1 MGDREIKY
9 EDFLDLEYAPSESDL
24 ICLFKITPS
33 KDLPIEKVAIR
44 VAAESSN
51 GTWTTLNIPDH
62 IKALSAKVY
71 QINGNYVKI
80 AYPNELFEEGN
91 MPQILSSIAGNVFG
105 MKALLGLRLLD
116 VKWPKNIL
124 QSFKGPQFGINGIRK
139 ILKVDKRPITAT
151 VPKPKVG
158 FYAEEHAQHGY
169 EIWSGGVDLLKD
181 DENLSNQKF
190 NSFER
195 RLELSMKMR
204 DKAESETGE
213 RKSYLINITAEV
225 DEMRNRASLVKDYG
239 NEYVMVDI
247 LTIGWAAVQTLR
259 KTCEDLG
266 LAIHAHRAFHAAFDR
281 SPDHGMSM
289 KVLAEIARMQG
300 VDQLHIGGL
309 GKLAGDEKE
318 VRDNYNKIASN
329 SNEAGNEVLEQMWY
343 GMKNVLSVCSGG
355 VHPGIIHRLMDL
367 LSTDIAVQVGGG
379 VLGHPEGTKSGAM
392 ALRQAINAYME
403 NIDVNQYAKNHPELK
418 QALKLWGDET
428 PI

>member
-1 MGDREIKY
+1 M
-9 EDFLDLEYAPSESDL
+9 EYTPGESDL

-33 KDLPIEKVAIR
+33 RELPIEKVAIR

-51 GTWTTLNIPDH
+51 GTWTALKIPDH
-62 IKALSAKVY
+62 IRALSAKVY
-71 QINGNYVKI
+71 QIDGKYVNI

-105 MKALLGLRLLD
+105 MKALNGLRLID
-116 VKWPKNIL
+116 VKWPKNII

-139 ILKVDKRPITAT
+139 MLKIDKRPITAT

-158 FYAEEHAQHGY
+158 YYADEHAQHGY
-169 EIWSGGVDLLKD
+169 EIWMGGVDLLKD

-190 NSFER
+190 NCFEK
-195 RLELSMKMR
+195 RLELCMKMR
-204 DKAESETGE
+204 DKAENETGE

-225 DEMRNRASLVKDYG
+225 DEMKRRANLVKDFG

-247 LTIGWAAVQTLR
+247 LTIGWAAVQTVR
-259 KTCEDLG
+259 KVCEDLG

-281 SPDHGMSM
+281 NPDHGMTM

-309 GKLAGDEKE
+309 GKLAGDKKE
-318 VRDNYNKIASN
+318 VRDNYIKIALN
-329 SNEAGNEVLEQMWY
+329 FNEADEEVLEQNWH
-343 GMKNVLSVCSGG
+343 GMKSVLSVCSGG
-355 VHPGIIHRLMDL
+355 VHPGIIYRLMDL

-379 VLGHPEGTKSGAM
+379 VLGHPGGTKSGAM

-403 NIDVNQYAKNHPELK
+403 RINVNEYAKSHPELE
-418 QALKLWGDET
+418 QALELWGNET

>member
-1 MGDREIKY
+1 MKY
-9 EDFLDLEYAPSESDL
+9 EDFLDLEYKPVEKDL
-24 ICLFKITPS
+24 VCLFKITPS
-33 KDLPIEKVAIR
+33 KELPIEKVAIR

-51 GTWTTLNIPDH
+51 GTWTALKIPEH

-71 QINGNYVKI
+71 QINGSYVKI
-80 AYPNELFEEGN
+80 AYPNDLFEEGN

-105 MKALLGLRLLD
+105 MKALEGLRLVD
-116 VKWPKNIL
+116 VKWPQNII
-124 QSFKGPQFGINGIRK
+124 QSFKGPQFGIKGVK
-139 ILKVDKRPITAT
+139 EILKIDKRPITAT

-158 FYAEEHAQHGY
+158 FFAEEHARHGY
-169 EIWSGGVDLLKD
+169 EIWTGGVDLLKD

-190 NSFER
+190 NSFEK

-225 DEMRNRASLVKDYG
+225 DEMKRRAKLVNDFG
-239 NEYVMVDI
+239 NEYVMIDI
-247 LTIGWAAVQTLR
+247 LTIGWAAVQTVR
-259 KTCEDLG
+259 NICEDLG

-281 SPDHGMSM
+281 NPDHGMSM
-289 KVLAEIARMQG
+289 KVIAEIARMQG

-309 GKLAGDEKE
+309 GKLAGDKKE
-318 VRDNYNKIASN
+318 VRDNYTKIAFD
-329 SNEAGNEVLEQMWY
+329 SNEAYEEVLEQTWY
-343 GMKNVLSVCSGG
+343 GMKTVLSVCSGG

-379 VLGHPEGTKSGAM
+379 VLGHPGGTKSGAK

-403 NIDVNQYAKNHPELK
+403 HINVQEYAKNHVELE
-418 QALKLWGDET
+418 QALDLWGDET

>member
-1 MGDREIKY
+1 LKY
-9 EDFLDLEYAPSESDL
+9 EDFLDLEYEPVEDDL

-33 KDLPIEKVAIR
+33 KGLPIEKVAIR

-51 GTWTTLNIPDH
+51 GTWTALKIPDH

-71 QINGNYVKI
+71 QINDSYVKI
-80 AYPNELFEEGN
+80 AYPNDLFEEGN

-105 MKALLGLRLLD
+105 MKALDGLRLVD
-116 VKWPKNIL
+116 VKWPKNIIL
-124 QSFKGPQFGINGIRK
+124 SFKGPQFGIKGIRE
-139 ILKVDKRPITAT
+139 ILSIEKRPITAT

-158 FYAEEHAQHGY
+158 YYAEEHAQRGY
-169 EIWSGGVDLLKD
+169 EIWTGGVDLLKD

-190 NSFER
+190 NRFEK

-204 DKAESETGE
+204 DKAENETGE
-213 RKSYLINITAEV
+213 RKSYLINISAEV
-225 DEMRNRASLVKDYG
+225 DEMKRRAKLVKDSG
-239 NEYVMVDI
+239 NEYVMLDI
-247 LTIGWAAVQTLR
+247 LTVGWAAVQTIR
-259 KTCEDLG
+259 RMCEDLG

-281 SPDHGMSM
+281 NPNHGMSM

-318 VRDNYNKIASN
+318 VRNNYIKIALD
-329 SNEAGNEVLEQMWY
+329 SNEADDEVLEQTWY
-343 GMKNVLSVCSGG
+343 GMKNILSVCSGG

-367 LSTDIAVQVGGG
+367 TSTDIVVQAGGG
-379 VLGHPEGTKSGAM
+379 VLGHPGGTKSGAM
-392 ALRQAINAYME
+392 ALSQAINAYME
-403 NIDVNQYAKNHPELK
+403 QVDVNEYAKSHIELK
-418 QALKLWGDET
+418 QALELWGDKT